1 LISPSARYWT
11 DSRNLNAT
19 KETTM
24 PKLDPDTGQPVSDDP
39 DQAEDDLAGG
49 DGGMQDPDREKGEK
63 GPDEQQVTGH

>member
-1 LISPSARYWT
+1 
-11 DSRNLNAT
+11 
-19 KETTM
+19 M

-39 DQAEDDLAGG
+39 DQAEEDLSGG